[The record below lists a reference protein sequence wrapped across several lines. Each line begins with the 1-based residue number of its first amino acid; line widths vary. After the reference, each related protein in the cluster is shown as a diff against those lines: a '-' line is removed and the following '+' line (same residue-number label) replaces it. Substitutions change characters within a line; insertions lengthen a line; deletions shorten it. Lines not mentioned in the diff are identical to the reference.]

1 MKYKFIFKY
10 REKCAESAKFAA
22 WITEHSYFET
32 FAQKPSSKNAIKLP
46 TSQSEL
52 QSITSY

>member
-1 MKYKFIFKY
+1 MQRFYN
-10 REKCAESAKFAA
+10 
-22 WITEHSYFET
+22 ET

-52 QSITSY
+52 QSIE